1 MIQSKISTICVD
13 EKSGIAVLTIEN
25 GKKNLLTE
33 PEFIETNVLIDFVNE
48 NPELRGL
55 IITGAGRHFS
65 HGADISEFN
74 SQADISVISEKLK
87 SARKLLRTIENL
99 PIVTIA
105 AINGGC
111 FGGGFEIALSC
122 NFRICSK
129 NAFLGLTEM
138 IHGIIPGMNGTERLT
153 RLIGKE
159 KALSMILN
167 GEIISAKTAYKRGIV
182 SLVTDNRDCLEDAIH
197 FISRLTENKAP
208 LQIRC
213 ILEIMNSVNEGS
225 TDLMGEKF
233 EQILSAFIS
242 KSESDKIED

>member
-1 MIQSKISTICVD
+1 MIQSKISTICID
-13 EKSGIAVLTIEN
+13 EKSSTAVITIEN

-33 PEFIETNVLIDFVNE
+33 PEFIETDVLVDFINN

-74 SQADISVISEKLK
+74 SQADIAVISEKLK
-87 SARKLLRTIENL
+87 SARKLLRTIERL
-99 PIVTIA
+99 PIITVA

-129 NAFLGLTEM
+129 NAFLGLPEIM
-138 IHGIIPGMNGTERLT
+138 HGVIPGMCGTERLT
-153 RLIGKE
+153 CLIGRE

-167 GEIISAKTAYKRGIV
+167 GEIISAETALERGIV
-182 SLVTDNRDCLEDAIH
+182 SHVTDSKNCLKDALD
-197 FISRLTENKAP
+197 FIAGLTENKTP

-213 ILEIMNSVNEGS
+213 ILEAMNTVHDNF
-225 TDLMGEKF
+225 TDSPENF
-233 EQILSAFIS
+233 ELVLSELTA
-242 KSESDKIED
+242 KSESDKNEA